1 MNRTALVIIGLLLSC
16 AACFGQSTFEGL
28 TPGRSTRAEAERVL
42 GLPVKKATATL
53 AEYKPRWN
61 ADKLFVQYSNETP
74 AGVVERIELT
84 CAEAQGAASADT
96 NSGCN
101 RLHFAVQEK
110 YSVNVYMSD
119 ALKQAAAGSSG
130 TSKHIYYF
138 GQPRFMVFTEPFLNG
153 TGRWEIRWSFYS
165 KELFE
170 AAAPEPGCHGLLMLG
185 VWETNRGRMSIARE
199 GVTVG
204 SGLLAT
210 ERVRGTYSANNGTFT
225 GLLRMWT
232 VEGEWKDATGTGT
245 MQIHA
250 EGDGFT
256 GEWKRTTGR
265 GPREG
270 KWEGRCVETNTGGS

>member
-1 MNRTALVIIGLLLSC
+1 MNRTALIICLLLSC
-16 AACFGQSTFEGL
+16 APCFGQSTFEGL
-28 TPGRSTRAEAERVL
+28 TPGRSTRADVERVL
-42 GLPVKKATATL
+42 GRPVKKATATL
-53 AEYKPRWN
+53 AEYTPRWN
-61 ADKLFVQYSNETP
+61 ADKLFVQYGDETP

-84 CAEAQGAASADT
+84 CTEAPGAVNADI

-101 RLHFAVQEK
+101 RLHFTVLEK

-119 ALKQAAAGSSG
+119 AQKKASAGSSG
-130 TSKHIYYF
+130 TTKEIYYF
-138 GQPRFMVFTEPFLNG
+138 GQPRFMVFTEPFVNG
-153 TGRWEIRWSFYS
+153 SGRMEIRWAFYS

-170 AAAPEPGCHGLLMLG
+170 AASPEPGCSGLRMLG
-185 VWETNRGRMSIARE
+185 VWETNRGRMSVARE

-204 SGLLAT
+204 SGLRGA
-210 ERVRGTYSANNGTFT
+210 ERVRGTYSTNNGTFT
-225 GLLRMWT
+225 GLLSMWT

-270 KWEGRCVETNTGGS
+270 KWEGRCVEVKSENN

>member
-1 MNRTALVIIGLLLSC
+1 LIAVLLVLLLGLT
-16 AACFGQSTFEGL
+16 CFAQSTFEGL

-42 GLPVKKATATL
+42 GRPVKKATATL

-61 ADKLFVQYSNETP
+61 ADKLFVQYGDETP

-84 CAEAQGAASADT
+84 CTEASGAMNADT

-101 RLHFAVQEK
+101 RLHFAVQGK

-119 ALKQAAAGSSG
+119 AMKRADAGSSG
-130 TSKHIYYF
+130 TAKDIYYF

-153 TGRWEIRWSFYS
+153 SSRMEIRWAFYS

-170 AAAPEPGCHGLLMLG
+170 AAAPEPGCGGLRMLG
-185 VWETNRGRMSIARE
+185 VWETNRGRMSVARE

-232 VEGEWKDATGTGT
+232 VEREWKDATGTGT
-245 MQIHA
+245 MRITSDGQTMS
-250 EGDGFT
+250 GDWT
-256 GEWKRTTGR
+256 RTTGG

-270 KWEGRCVETNTGGS
+270 KWEGRCVETK